1 MDQTYFQRED
11 IKDKLKEAKCL
22 PMKCKETFWRPIPS
36 FEATY
41 LSTHP
46 VPEVKKDSDD
56 FTIGFF
62 LSSKDIKVTEEVE
75 LYNLSKFI
83 ADFGGYLG
91 LLLGASL
98 ITFFDGFIWFLSFAK
113 EKLFGLINSAW
124 YVNVVLCIYS
134 YNTIAQ

>member
-1 MDQTYFQRED
+1 MDQTYFQKDD
-11 IKDKLKEAKCL
+11 IKDKLEEAKCL

-46 VPEVKKDSDD
+46 VPEVKKNSDD
-56 FTIGFF
+56 FTVGFF
-62 LSSKDIKVTEEVE
+62 LSSKDVKVTEEVE

-98 ITFFDGFIWFLSFAK
+98 ITFFDGCVLFISFILEKILS
-113 EKLFGLINSAW
+113 
-124 YVNVVLCIYS
+124 
-134 YNTIAQ
+134 